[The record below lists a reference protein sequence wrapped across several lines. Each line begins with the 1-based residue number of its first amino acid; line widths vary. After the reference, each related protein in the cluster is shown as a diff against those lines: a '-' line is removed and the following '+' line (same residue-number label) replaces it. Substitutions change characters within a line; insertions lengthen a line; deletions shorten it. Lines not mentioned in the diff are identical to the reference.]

1 MKYRSEAINKEKER
15 NDFYL
20 LFLFFIVLISAFTIT
35 LIHTKNNIDELT
47 KEIPLLNTRLDNI
60 KNSILSESK
69 NRNNSKRFN
78 SINKRAEQIGMVQ
91 SSESNIIQVWWKKGL
106 DE

>member
-1 MKYRSEAINKEKER
+1 MKYRNEAINKEKER
-15 NDFYL
+15 NNFIL
-20 LFLFFIVLISAFTIT
+20 ICFFIALISVFTIT
-35 LIHTKNNIDELT
+35 LIHTKNNIEELT

-69 NRNNSKRFN
+69 IQNNSKRFN

-91 SSESNIIQVWWKKGL
+91 SSESNIIQVWWKKDL

>member
-1 MKYRSEAINKEKER
+1 MKYRSAATDKEKER
-15 NDFYL
+15 NNFIL
-20 LFLFFIVLISAFTIT
+20 ICFFIAIISVFTVT

-69 NRNNSKRFN
+69 IQNNSKRFN
-78 SINKRAEQIGMVQ
+78 SINKRAEQIGMVK
-91 SSESNIIQVWWKKGL
+91 SSESNIIQVWWEKDL
-106 DE
+106 NE